1 VTQNENLKNQ
11 HESYVTEYDK
21 KYKEIINATSNDMLV
36 LEVQK
41 DHINSEWEVKLKI
54 AVDEAVLK
62 ESEES

>member
-1 VTQNENLKNQ
+1 
-11 HESYVTEYDK
+11 VTEYDK

-62 ESEES
+62 ESEESQE